1 MDVSTNI
8 LEEAINAPHG
18 ELKTLAERHGIAY
31 PTFRKEVSIYERRQ
45 ADQEQQEWMNAPMGR
60 YLDTPVASAPSTQA
74 RDTLKTISSCPA
86 PLELVKPP
94 EALRLSRFLYCADIH
109 APIHDPVWVERLCRV
124 AYHLGVQDVVIGGD
138 AFDFAELSSH
148 GADIE
153 QPDLNESI
161 EITGQVLRYIKS
173 KFDKVHILPG
183 NHCRRLAKK
192 LDKHL
197 SFRNLVKMAV
207 GDMEGFVTTD
217 NDYFLIDSPQGGIGW
232 AAGHPRFFAQFPA
245 KGLET
250 IATQRQRHVLGA
262 HSHTLG
268 LIRHGKFMCISPGH
282 MMRPDLTPYLVRSDG
297 MSKHPDQGQAQGFV
311 LIENTKTDGQL
322 VTLFGEGLTRWSD
335 YV

>member
-1 MDVSTNI
+1 MNIATDI

-18 ELKTLAERHGIAY
+18 ELKNLAERSGINY
-31 PTFRKEVSIYERRQ
+31 NTFRKIVSAYERQQ
-45 ADQEQQEWMNAPMGR
+45 ADLADAEQQEWLNAPMGR
-60 YLDTPVASAPSTQA
+60 YLDAPAPSTQA
-74 RDTLKTISSCPA
+74 RNTLKVISSCPA
-86 PLELVKPP
+86 LLELVKPP
-94 EALRLSRFLYCADIH
+94 EPLRLSRWLDCADLH
-109 APIHDPVWVERLCRV
+109 APIHDPVWIERLCRV
-124 AYHLGVQDVVIGGD
+124 AYHLEVEDLVINGD

-161 EITGQVLRYIKS
+161 EITGQVLRYVKS
-173 KFDKVHILPG
+173 AFKTVHIIPG

-217 NDYFLIDSPQGGIGW
+217 DDYFLIDSPNGGVGW
-232 AAGHPRFFAQFPA
+232 MVGHPRFFASFPA

-250 IATQRQRHVLGA
+250 VAVQRQRNVIGA

-268 LIRHGKFMCISPGH
+268 LIRHGDFLCVSPGH
-282 MMRPDLTPYLVRSDG
+282 MMLPNATPYLVRSDG
-297 MSKHPDQGQAQGFV
+297 MSKHPRQDQAQGFC
-311 LIENTKTDGQL
+311 LIEDTKTDGQL